1 MVILPQVSVM
11 AKQLNKLSATL
22 VAVYDKTT
30 ALNQDK
36 TISVNPVVAELATWY
51 EKFRT
56 AIDYRE
62 DEVILR
68 STIERI
74 LKRRSL
80 LGGNGTT
87 IATPL
92 IRELIWA
99 RYFPDSSISESQV
112 IKVAAEID
120 LYLDLEQEINKKH
133 HIGGGIVNEW
143 ILHLL
148 SSEIEH
154 ILKPVDSKD
163 VMSNFMF
170 GIFKSRVSILDETEE
185 VKNIQVFIA
194 VRRAF
199 ANDDLAFLRYHLF
212 KQYFGNLT
220 QGTKEKIAEH
230 FLEGYRK
237 IDSQFKHPTRDKIYT
252 YIKNQTIPFLILN
265 DVLRKHRGKISQL
278 IADEDLLNSEIL
290 SVCNGRYKTI
300 TAKVQRAIIRSV
312 IFIFFTKAAF
322 ALFIEGTSERFLYG
336 HTVWSSIALNTLTP
350 PVIMIIVGF
359 LIQTPNRENS
369 FRILRKINTILYDEE
384 PSLDLLL
391 SIKRKSGKTDP
402 LLWSLFILLWLT
414 TFGLSLGAVVFV
426 LSKLGVNP
434 LSQAVFIF
442 FLAIVSFISY
452 RINRTAHM
460 YILKD
465 RKDNIGSLLFDF
477 FFMPFIQVGK
487 RLTLAISQINIILF
501 IFDFIIETPFKGI
514 FAFFEQWFL
523 FLRTQR
529 EKLD

>member
-1 MVILPQVSVM
+1 M

-30 ALNQDK
+30 SLNNDR

-74 LKRRSL
+74 LKRRFL
-80 LGGNGTT
+80 MGGDGNT
-87 IATPL
+87 IAAPL
-92 IRELIWA
+92 IRELVWA
-99 RYFPDSSISESQV
+99 RYFPDSSVPESQV
-112 IKVAAEID
+112 IKVAQTID
-120 LYLDLEQEINKKH
+120 LHLLLEKKINEKH
-133 HIGGGIVNEW
+133 RINHSQVYEW
-143 ILHLL
+143 IIHLL
-148 SSEIEH
+148 SSEIED
-154 ILKPVDSKD
+154 ILKPGNEKD
-163 VMSNFMF
+163 LMSNF
-170 GIFKSRVSILDETEE
+170 IYQLFKSRIDITDDSEETRD
-185 VKNIQVFIA
+185 IQVFIA
-194 VRRAF
+194 VRRAY
-199 ANDDLAFLRYHLF
+199 ANDDLALIRYRLF
-212 KQYFGNLT
+212 KQYFGKVTEDNL
-220 QGTKEKIAEH
+220 KKIAH
-230 FLEGYRK
+230 NFLVAKNKFEE
-237 IDSQFKHPTRDKIYT
+237 QFSYPLKDKIYT
-252 YIKNQTIPFLILN
+252 YIKNQTIPFLILE
-265 DVLRKHRGKISQL
+265 DVFKKHKGRVSQL
-278 IADEDLLNSEIL
+278 ISDEDMLGSEVLAACNS
-290 SVCNGRYKTI
+290 RYKTI
-300 TAKVQRAIIRSV
+300 TGKVRRAIIRSV
-312 IFIFFTKAAF
+312 IFIFFTKAMF
-322 ALFIEGTSERFLYG
+322 ALFIEGTSERLLYG
-336 HTVWSSIALNTLTP
+336 HTVWSSMILNTLTP
-350 PVIMIIVGF
+350 PVLMIIVGF

-369 FRILRKINTILYDEE
+369 FRILRKINTILYDES

-391 SIKRKSGKTDP
+391 SIKKKSGKTNP
-402 LLWSLFILLWLT
+402 LIWSLFILLWLT
-414 TFGLSLGAVVFV
+414 TFGLSLGVVVFV

-434 LSQAVFIF
+434 LSQTVFIF
-442 FLAIVSFISY
+442 FLAIVSFVSY

-465 RKDNIGSLLFDF
+465 RKESLGSLLFAF

-487 RLTLAISQINIILF
+487 RLTMAISQINIILF